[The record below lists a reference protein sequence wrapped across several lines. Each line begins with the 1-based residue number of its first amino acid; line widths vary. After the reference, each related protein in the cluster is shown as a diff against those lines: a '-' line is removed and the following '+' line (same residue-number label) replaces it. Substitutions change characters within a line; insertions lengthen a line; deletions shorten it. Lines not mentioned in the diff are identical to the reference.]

1 MFFFPTFS
9 LFFRPQFFFTAE
21 EFLKPSQVYVQQILP
36 FVTSGLIK
44 SASYI
49 TNAGLQGS
57 LNAILPDGFSTE
69 INVNSWSIPS
79 VFGWIQAKLNNCT
92 AEMFTNHFNL
102 GIGLVMV
109 VPKESTEWK
118 TIDGALEI
126 G

>member
-1 MFFFPTFS
+1 MFFPNIFIVFQI
-9 LFFRPQFFFTAE
+9 QFFFIAE

-57 LNAILPDGFSTE
+57 LDAILPDGFSAE

-79 VFGWIQAKLNNCT
+79 VFGWIQAKTNNCT
-92 AEMFTNHFNL
+92 AEILASHFNL